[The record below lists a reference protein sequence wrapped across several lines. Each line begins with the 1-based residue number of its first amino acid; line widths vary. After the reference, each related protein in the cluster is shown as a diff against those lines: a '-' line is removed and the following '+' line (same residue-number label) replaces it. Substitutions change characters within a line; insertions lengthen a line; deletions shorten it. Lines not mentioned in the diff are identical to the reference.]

1 MDIETL
7 YTQYKPL
14 LLSIS
19 YRLLGSLSEAEDMVH
34 EIFTDIQ
41 DVETENIGNI
51 KAYLCKMITNR
62 SIDYLKS
69 AKKNREVY
77 TGPWLPEPLNT
88 EDKNDPLL
96 FMLQHDRITYA
107 LLFLMEQLNPVE
119 RAIFVLREAFEFK
132 YDEIASLVDKEE
144 SNCRK
149 ILSRAKKKLNLNDD
163 FQSSQKGE
171 SEEVNKLIHQF
182 IYASNTGNMDELMR
196 LLSEDAVLY
205 TDGGGRVTAAIN
217 LIVSS
222 RRIVPFIL
230 GLLKKYSMDQSLKIQ
245 TTNINGQTGII
256 IESNLEP
263 SSVVCFDINNN
274 QIKQVFV
281 IRNPDKLKY
290 LGKGS

>member
-1 MDIETL
+1 MDIEKL

-41 DVETENIGNI
+41 AVETENIGNI

-96 FMLQHDRITYA
+96 SMLQQDRITYA

-149 ILSRAKKKLNLNDD
+149 ILSRAKKKLHLHDD
-163 FQSSQKGE
+163 FQSSQKEE

-196 LLSEDAVLY
+196 LLSEDAVLF
-205 TDGGGRVTAAIN
+205 TDGGGRVTAAIYP
-217 LIVSS
+217 IVSS
-222 RRIVPFIL
+222 RRIVSFIL
-230 GLLKKYSMDQSLKIQ
+230 GLLKKYRLDQSLKIQ
-245 TTNINGQTGII
+245 TMNINGQTGIM
-256 IESNLEP
+256 IESKLEP
-263 SSVVCFDINNN
+263 SSAVCFDIDNN
-274 QIKQVFV
+274 QIQQVFV
-281 IRNPDKLKY
+281 IRNPEKLKY
-290 LGKGS
+290 LEK